1 MIALKKRGAKVRLL
15 LRVFFYMPFSN
26 SVWKIKIIFVI
37 MADMETKVF
46 DYIIIGAGPAGLSS
60 AQYAAR
66 SGLKTVVLEGAGGG
80 GQVAQI
86 FELENYPGVFPAVN
100 GYDFVETMRKQAL
113 AFGAQ
118 IEQVQVSSI
127 DKKGKD
133 FIIQTKD
140 TVYSAPALCMATGA
154 VHKNLDVP
162 GEAELTGRGVS
173 YCATCDGPFF
183 RNKKIVVIGGGDS
196 AVSEAIYL
204 STLSDDVTIV
214 HRRDQFRAQKAIV
227 DKMLEAG
234 VKPLYDSV
242 VKKINGDAK
251 VTGITLENVKTGQE
265 SQLEC
270 DAVFIFAGMAPQTDL
285 VDMIKKDLSG
295 YIITDENM
303 QTSIPGLFA
312 AGDVRSKPFRQ
323 IVTAASD
330 GAIAANTA
338 KEYIR

>member
-1 MIALKKRGAKVRLL
+1 
-15 LRVFFYMPFSN
+15 
-26 SVWKIKIIFVI
+26 
-37 MADMETKVF
+37 METLNF
-46 DYIIIGAGPAGLSS
+46 DYIIIGAGPAGLTS

-66 SGLKTVVLEGAGGG
+66 SGLKTLVLEGMGAG

-100 GYDFVETMRKQAL
+100 GFDFVEIMRKQAE

-118 IEQVQVSSI
+118 IKQVQVSSI

-133 FIIQTKD
+133 FVIQTKD
-140 TVYSAPALCMATGA
+140 VIYTAPALCMATGA
-154 VHKNLDVP
+154 VHKNLGVP

-183 RNKKIVVIGGGDS
+183 RNKKIVVVGGGDS
-196 AVSEAIYL
+196 ACSEAIYL
-204 STLSDDVTIV
+204 STLSTDVSII
-214 HRRDQFRAQKAIV
+214 HRRDEFRAQKAIV

-234 VKPLYDSV
+234 VKPVYDSI

-251 VTGITLENVKTGQE
+251 VTGITLENVKTGEQSE
-265 SQLEC
+265 LEC

-285 VDMIKKDLSG
+285 VDMIKKDQQG
-295 YIITDENM
+295 YIVTDEYM

-338 KEYIR
+338 KEFIR

>member
-1 MIALKKRGAKVRLL
+1 
-15 LRVFFYMPFSN
+15 
-26 SVWKIKIIFVI
+26 
-37 MADMETKVF
+37 METKVF

-66 SGLKTVVLEGAGGG
+66 SGLKTIVLEGMSAG

-100 GYDFVETMRKQAL
+100 GFDFVEIMRKQAE

-118 IEQVQVSSI
+118 IKQVQVSSI

-133 FIIQTKD
+133 FVIQTKD
-140 TVYSAPALCMATGA
+140 VIYTAPALCMATGA
-154 VHKNLDVP
+154 VHKNLGVP

-183 RNKKIVVIGGGDS
+183 RNKKIVVVGGGDS
-196 AVSEAIYL
+196 ACSEAIYL
-204 STLSDDVTIV
+204 STLSGDVSII
-214 HRRDQFRAQKAIV
+214 HRRDEFRAQKAIV

-234 VKPLYDSV
+234 VKPVYDSI
-242 VKKINGDAK
+242 VKKINGDTK
-251 VTGITLENVKTGQE
+251 VTGITLENVKTGEQSE
-265 SQLEC
+265 LEC

-285 VDMIKKDLSG
+285 VDMIKKDQQG
-295 YIITDENM
+295 YIVTDEYM

-338 KEYIR
+338 KEFIR